1 MKLTNSSFTIFT
13 ICLSKQKIDPAR
25 GEKRRPDIQKRV
37 KKGDKKNVQ
46 QERKC
51 RNLRCYVVNFP
62 WFFDPQQEIKR
73 RCINV
78 TKSVLNPTAVAV
90 FRKIAQDHKMLLEKS
105 S

>member
-1 MKLTNSSFTIFT
+1 MSIFDPEKMNVKMKLTNSSFTIFT
-13 ICLSKQKIDPAR
+13 IYLNKQKIDPAR

-62 WFFDPQQEIKR
+62 WFSTHSRKLKGDASMSP
-73 RCINV
+73 
-78 TKSVLNPTAVAV
+78 NPC
-90 FRKIAQDHKMLLEKS
+90 
-105 S
+105 